1 MKRNSVIEIGF
12 SLIIF
17 LLFVFGSFFML
28 YYGSTVYKEGL
39 IKEKTREDVQIPFAY
54 LTTKIYSARN
64 KDSITIKDDS
74 LIIDNEGSFTCIYFS
89 NGSLYELVVKDASLI
104 AYSGGNKICDL
115 DSFNISEEDNLFNI
129 EFNDTSFK
137 VGKR

>member
-39 IKEKTREDVQIPFAY
+39 IKEKNREDVQIPFAY
-54 LTTKIYSARN
+54 LSTKIYSANNR
-64 KDSITIKDDS
+64 DSITIKDNS
-74 LIIDNEGSFTCIYFS
+74 LIIDNDGSFTCIYFKD
-89 NGSLYELVVKDASLI
+89 GSLFELVVKDASLI
-104 AYSGGNKICDL
+104 EYDGGNKICDL
-115 DSFNISEEDNLFNI
+115 DSFGIKEEDNLFDI
-129 EFNDTSFK
+129 EFNDTNFR